1 MGKTPAVLLALL
13 AALALPVGAAA
24 QDVKKVIEDASET
37 MGVVGLDAVTYS
49 GTAAIGNFGQSRRI
63 SFGLTSTQ
71 IRNYTRTIDFTK
83 PASRATGDMPGAPGV
98 PQPEPGNYDEMVS
111 PATPEWEHQLLIW
124 TTPWGFLRGA
134 ASASNAKV
142 RKQKIDDVEYRVV
155 TWSPAQKAPSGES
168 YRLAGYINFEN
179 LIARVETWVEHPIL
193 GDMHVEFRYR
203 DYDKIGT
210 IMVPRRIARRDVGM
224 ETFVVAIKDADAN
237 PDGVEDLLALSTPPA
252 RAPQPQAVAATSE
265 KLADGVYRIDGGY
278 TALAVEFKDHVVVV
292 EAGESEARGLAIIGE
307 VKRLF
312 PRKKIKF
319 VVNTHPH
326 FDHALGLPPF
336 VAEGATIITDDPNK
350 FFVDAALA
358 SPRTLVGDVL
368 ARSGKKPKVEGVIET
383 MQLRDET
390 RTVDLHHMLK
400 LEHSDGMLLVHLPK
414 ERILFTADFRVPAA
428 GDPVSPSLVQLVE
441 NIERLGIDFDRH
453 VMVHAS
459 ASARQLS
466 KSELV
471 ALVKGAR

>member
-1 MGKTPAVLLALL
+1 MGKTPAVVLALL
-13 AALALPVGAAA
+13 ATLALPAGAAA
-24 QDVKKVIEDASET
+24 QDVKKVVEDASEM
-37 MGVVGLDAVTYS
+37 MGVIGLDAITYS

-63 SFGLTSTQ
+63 SFGLTSTP
-71 IRNYTRTIDFTK
+71 IRNYARTIDFTM
-83 PASRATGDMPGAPGV
+83 PASRATGDMPGAAGA

-111 PATPEWEHQLLIW
+111 PALPEWEHQLLIW

-134 ASASNAKV
+134 ADAPNATV
-142 RKQKIDDVEYRVV
+142 RKQKIEDVEYRVV
-155 TWSPAQKAPSGES
+155 TWSPAQKAPSGAS
-168 YRLAGYINFEN
+168 YRLVGYINFEN

-203 DYDKIGT
+203 DYDRIGT
-210 IMVPRRIARRDVGM
+210 VMVPRRIARRDVGM
-224 ETFVVAIKDADAN
+224 ETFVVVIKAAEAN
-237 PDGVEDLLALSTPPA
+237 PDGVADLLALSSPPA
-252 RAPQPQAVAATSE
+252 SAPRAVAGAATSE

-278 TALAVEFKDHVVVV
+278 TALAVEFKDHIVVV
-292 EAGESEARGLAIIGE
+292 EAGESEARGLAIIAE

-312 PRKKIKF
+312 PRKKVKY

-326 FDHALGLPPF
+326 FDHASGLPPF
-336 VAEGATIITDDPNK
+336 VAEGATVITDDPNK
-350 FFVDAALA
+350 FFVEAALA
-358 SPRTLVGDVL
+358 SPRTLVGDAL
-368 ARSGKKPKVEGVIET
+368 ARSGKKPKVEGVVET

-390 RTVDLHHMLK
+390 RTLDLHHMLK

-414 ERILFTADFRVPAA
+414 ERILLTADFRVPAA

-441 NIERLGIDFDRH
+441 HVERLGIDFDRH

-459 ASARQLS
+459 ARNLS
-466 KSELV
+466 RSELV